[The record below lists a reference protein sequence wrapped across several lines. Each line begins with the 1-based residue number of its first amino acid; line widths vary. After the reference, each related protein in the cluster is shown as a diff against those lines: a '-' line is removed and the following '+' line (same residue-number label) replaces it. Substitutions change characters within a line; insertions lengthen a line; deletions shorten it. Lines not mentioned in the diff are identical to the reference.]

1 MRRKT
6 QFRLYT
12 YVYAMSKSVRLDED
26 VYARIEAHK
35 RDDETF
41 SDAVARLIG
50 PIPLRELGGL
60 FEDDA
65 VDSIE
70 AAIEESDRRSEQ
82 DTDEL
87 VEEFD
92 GLRND
97 A

>member
-1 MRRKT
+1 MCGMT
-6 QFRLYT
+6 QFRLFS

-26 VYARIEAHK
+26 VYARIEAHE

-41 SDAVARLIG
+41 SDAVARLVG
-50 PIPLRELGGL
+50 PVPLRELGGV

-65 VDSIE
+65 VDAIE
-70 AAIEESDRRSEQ
+70 AAIEESDRRSGQ
-82 DTDEL
+82 DVDEL
-87 VEEFD
+87 VEAFD